1 MLNSSNGL
9 PVAHEECRIRLEGG
23 KVEISFTVKYDDG
36 VKHFN
41 GLDAYYGAQSL
52 FGITQIM
59 LICFNAF
66 LNKEIVT
73 KATAAKGFWLVS
85 GIAKKG
91 SWEQLLHMV
100 ITDPHLIALADEYGK
115 QALYDLIKWAMCGA
129 VGIPFLLKNRKAKKV
144 IKELRT
150 KNEDFLEKLDE
161 AVVRAHAPVKHQGLN
176 VHIMSGRTV
185 LMTFNQETL
194 DFIETEVI
202 EDETYATSLAVNR
215 FNARTGTGRFIDDID
230 SISIP
235 FWPYDELSEEIKVA
249 LADNLAKV
257 ARGVYDPLNVIVSNV
272 VSRDGRLKRYR
283 LHGVAV

>member
-1 MLNSSNGL
+1 MD
-9 PVAHEECRIRLEGG
+9 
-23 KVEISFTVKYDDG
+23 ISFNIKYDDG
-36 VKHFN
+36 VRRFN

-52 FGITQIM
+52 FAITQIM

-73 KATAAKGFWLVS
+73 KATAAKGFWLVA
-85 GIAKKG
+85 GPARKG

-100 ITDPHLIALADEYGK
+100 ITDPHLISLAEEYGK
-115 QALYDLIKWAMCGA
+115 QALYDLTKWAMGGA
-129 VGIPFLLKNRKAKKV
+129 VGIPFILKNRKAKNI
-144 IKELRT
+144 IKELRK
-150 KNEDFLEKLDE
+150 KNEDLLEKLDD
-161 AVVRAHAPVKHQGLN
+161 AVLRAHAPVKHQGLN

-185 LMTFNQETL
+185 LMSFNHETL
-194 DFIETEVI
+194 EFIETEVI
-202 EDETYATSLAVNR
+202 EDETYVISLAVNR
-215 FNARTGTGRFIDDID
+215 FNARTGTGRFIEAID

-235 FWPYDELSEEIKVA
+235 FWPYEELSERQKVA

-283 LHGVAV
+283 LHGVAI